1 MDFFPHSQFFACGEL
16 SYVHQNANL
25 RRPQNFNFIDL
36 MRGDKGGGGAAQ
48 ICGQL
53 LEIYTMTK
61 TRLLYFGTDPYQ
73 THPILTEPI
82 FSKRLRFVVIGSR
95 F

>member
-1 MDFFPHSQFFACGEL
+1 
-16 SYVHQNANL
+16 
-25 RRPQNFNFIDL
+25 
-36 MRGDKGGGGAAQ
+36 MRGNLKQHNVEDKGGGGAAQ

-73 THPILTEPI
+73 THPILTYPI
-82 FSKRLRFVVIGSR
+82 FSNRLRFVVNGSDFKKTTAKNGAR
-95 F
+95 NVAHTWVRQKLPN